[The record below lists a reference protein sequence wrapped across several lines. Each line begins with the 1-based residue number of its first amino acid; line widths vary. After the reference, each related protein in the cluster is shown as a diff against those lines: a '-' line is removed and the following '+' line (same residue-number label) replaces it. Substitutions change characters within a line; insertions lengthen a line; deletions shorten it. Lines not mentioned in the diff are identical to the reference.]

1 VSTSLLANPR
11 WQQKVFTVQP
21 NGYDWID
28 VFLYAMVRGD
38 WAAFES
44 RLYEGLVCTAEANES
59 QMWADEAKVDEA
71 ATAFRYDRDLLT
83 TEETMDWLQK
93 AGLTLEDWTDF
104 LSRTILRD
112 EWSLRLPVLLER
124 HRASVTVTEAAFA
137 AEGLCSPVFQQFA
150 TTLAGRAALAAT
162 LDPTATVPPGRPF
175 KIAKLV
181 SRHAMWLDGVDSD
194 DLARRL
200 SHLSSVEAHFKAQ
213 ADALRTEQMLALQ
226 VSRHRLDWMRVDLER
241 LSFEDESAAREAVL
255 CIREDGLTLEDV
267 AVDSHQAVRDTPEI
281 LERLEPELRDAVLS
295 ASIDELI
302 GPIQIGDRFEVALL
316 VGKKAAELEDSL
328 VRSRAEEAV
337 VENLI
342 SKAILS
348 HVRWVR

>member
-1 VSTSLLANPR
+1 VSTSILANPR
-11 WQQKVFTVQP
+11 WQKKVFSVQP
-21 NGYDWID
+21 TDYDWID

-38 WAAFES
+38 WVTFET
-44 RLYEGLVCTAEANES
+44 RLFEGLVCTAEAAEA

-71 ATAFRYDRDLLT
+71 ATTFRYDRDLLT
-83 TEETMDWLQK
+83 TEETMAWLEQ
-93 AGLTLEDWTDF
+93 AGLTLEEWTDF

-112 EWSLRLPVLLER
+112 EWSLRLPTLLER
-124 HRASVTVTEAAFA
+124 HRATVQVTESTFA
-137 AEGLCSPVFQQFA
+137 AEGLCSPIFKEFA
-150 TTLAGRAALAAT
+150 TNLAGRAALAAT

-181 SRHAMWLDGVDSD
+181 SRHAMWLDGIDSNE
-194 DLARRL
+194 LAQRL

-213 ADALRTEQMLALQ
+213 AEALRTEQMLSLQ

-241 LSFEDESAAREAVL
+241 LSFKDESAAREAIF
-255 CIREDGLTLEDV
+255 CIKEDGLTLEDV
-267 AVDSHQAVRDTPEI
+267 ALDSHQTVRDNAEI

-295 ASIDELI
+295 ASVDEII
-302 GPIQIGDRFEVALL
+302 GPTLIGDRYEVAML
-316 VGKKAAELEDSL
+316 VGKKPADLQDSL
-328 VRSRAEEAV
+328 VRARAEEAV

-348 HVRWVR
+348 HVRWAR

>member
-11 WQQKVFTVQP
+11 WRHKVFSVRPTD
-21 NGYDWID
+21 YDWID

-44 RLYEGLVCTAEANES
+44 RLYEGLVCAAEAAAA
-59 QMWADEAKVDEA
+59 QTWADEAKIDEA

-83 TEETMDWLQK
+83 TEETMAWLEK
-93 AGLTLEDWTDF
+93 TGLALEDWTDY
-104 LSRTILRD
+104 LSRNILRD

-124 HRASVTVTEAAFA
+124 HRATVTVTDAVFA
-137 AEGLCSPVFQQFA
+137 AEGLCSPIFRQFA

-181 SRHAMWLDGVDSD
+181 SRHAMWLDGIDST

-200 SHLSSVEAHFKAQ
+200 SHLSGVEAHFAAQ
-213 ADALRTEQMLALQ
+213 AQALKTEQLLSLQ
-226 VSRHRLDWMRVDLER
+226 VSRNRLDWMRVDLER
-241 LSFEDESAAREAVL
+241 LSFKDEPAAREALL
-255 CIREDGLTLEDV
+255 CIREDGLTFDDV
-267 AVDSHQAVRDTPEI
+267 ALDSHQTVRDTAEI
-281 LERLEPELRDAVLS
+281 LERLDPGLRDAVLS
-295 ASIDELI
+295 ASVDELI
-302 GPIQIGDRFEVALL
+302 GPIPIGDRYEIAML
-316 VGKKAAELEDSL
+316 VGKKAADLADSL
-328 VRSRAEEAV
+328 VRARAEEAV

>member
-1 VSTSLLANPR
+1 MPTSILANPR
-11 WQQKVFTVQP
+11 WRQKVFSVQP
-21 NGYDWID
+21 TDYDWID

-38 WAAFES
+38 WPAFEA
-44 RLYEGLVCTAEANES
+44 RLFEGLVCAAEAAEA

-71 ATAFRYDRDLLT
+71 ATTFRYDRDLLT
-83 TEETMDWLQK
+83 TEETMAWLEK
-93 AGLTLEDWTDF
+93 TGLTLEDWTDF

-112 EWSLRLPVLLER
+112 EWSLRLPTLLER
-124 HRASVTVTEAAFA
+124 HRANVDVTEATFA
-137 AEGLCSPVFQQFA
+137 AEGLCSPIFKQFA

-181 SRHAMWLDGVDSD
+181 SRHAMWLDGIDSN
-194 DLARRL
+194 DLATRL

-213 ADALRTEQMLALQ
+213 AEALRTEQMLSLQ
-226 VSRHRLDWMRVDLER
+226 VSRNRLEWMRVDLER
-241 LSFEDESAAREAVL
+241 LSFKDESAAREAIF
-255 CIREDGLTLEDV
+255 CIKEDGLSLEDV
-267 AVDSHQAVRDTPEI
+267 ALDSHQSVRDNAAI

-295 ASIDELI
+295 ATVDEVI
-302 GPIQIGDRFEVALL
+302 GPTLIGDRYEIAMV
-316 VGKKAAELEDSL
+316 VGKKAAALEDSL
-328 VRSRAEEAV
+328 VRARAEEAV

-348 HVRWVR
+348 HVRWAR

>member
-1 VSTSLLANPR
+1 MSTSILANPR
-11 WQQKVFTVQP
+11 WQQKVFSVQP
-21 NGYDWID
+21 TEYDWID

-38 WAAFES
+38 WPAFET
-44 RLYEGLVCTAEANES
+44 RLYEGLVCAAEAAES
-59 QMWADEAKVDEA
+59 QMWADEAQVDEA

-83 TEETMDWLQK
+83 TEETMAWLDK

-104 LSRTILRD
+104 LARTILRD
-112 EWSLRLPVLLER
+112 EWSLRLPTLLER
-124 HRASVTVTEAAFA
+124 HRASVTITDATFA
-137 AEGLCSPVFQQFA
+137 AEGLCSPIFRQFA

-181 SRHAMWLDGVDSD
+181 SRHAKWLDGIAST
-194 DLARRL
+194 DLAKRL

-213 ADALRTEQMLALQ
+213 AEALQTEQMLALH

-241 LSFEDESAAREAVL
+241 LSFKDESAAREAIF
-255 CIREDGLTLEDV
+255 CIKEDGLAFEDV
-267 AVDSHQAVRDTPEI
+267 AVDSHQPVRDHAEI

-295 ASIDELI
+295 ASVDELI
-302 GPIQIGDRFEVALL
+302 GPTRIGDRYEIAML
-316 VGKKAAELEDSL
+316 VGKKPADLEDSL
-328 VRSRAEEAV
+328 VRARAEEAV